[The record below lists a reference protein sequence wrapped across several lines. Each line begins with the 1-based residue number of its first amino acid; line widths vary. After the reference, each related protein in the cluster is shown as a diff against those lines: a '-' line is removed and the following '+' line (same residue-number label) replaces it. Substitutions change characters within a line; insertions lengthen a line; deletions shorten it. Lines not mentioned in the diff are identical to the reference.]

1 MSNMTPQSHIDLM
14 QRISCIVVI
23 DTKVPL
29 PKPCYFAGPYSI
41 SMHKSEQQRYYRI
54 LNGWCR
60 FRNCVVLACWANWK
74 IEVLSWPLC
83 NSGLCIGVKHDPVKI
98 ISSFDAENMLLQTR
112 SFLYQNIVILR
123 DHIHHLCTRRR
134 SKDVEILFDQNLL
147 TETIS

>member
-98 ISSFDAENMLLQTR
+98 IFDLMQRICCCRLEVFFIKTLLFCGIIFIIYAQGAGARMLKSYLIRT
-112 SFLYQNIVILR
+112 
-123 DHIHHLCTRRR
+123 C
-134 SKDVEILFDQNLL
+134 
-147 TETIS
+147 